1 MKFGCPQI
9 CTSNIPI
16 KMPEQRK
23 DVNIYWSI
31 HWIIKDLEMFD
42 LAMQEVGL
50 KVGLPICWEEKL
62 INSKALKP
70 RRI

>member
-1 MKFGCPQI
+1 
-9 CTSNIPI
+9 
-16 KMPEQRK
+16 
-23 DVNIYWSI
+23 
-31 HWIIKDLEMFD
+31 MFD

-50 KVGLPICWEEKL
+50 RVSLPICWEEKL